1 MCVSAKL
8 QRNRNLW
15 HASNWA
21 VHAHWRS
28 LGRSLLMPCV
38 PSCCSKFLSLCC
50 ITEGTKLLLDF
61 DTCLHEKMLGY
72 KLRAFSEMLQYR
84 TGKVHC
90 HISLIFYETL
100 VFPSLNRCGF
110 DFYEK
115 ISGIWEKWNS
125 INYMNVTN
133 FMTESSIST
142 R

>member
-1 MCVSAKL
+1 MCLSKAAAQQKSVTCLKL
-8 QRNRNLW
+8 SCACTLKITGTIP
-15 HASNWA
+15 ADT
-21 VHAHWRS
+21 
-28 LGRSLLMPCV
+28 CV
-38 PSCCSKFLSLCC
+38 PSCCSKLLSLCC

-115 ISGIWEKWNS
+115 NIRYLRKVKQ
-125 INYMNVTN
+125 Y
-133 FMTESSIST
+133 
-142 R
+142 